1 MANESLVTSRVIG
14 DVLDPF
20 YISVDLTVLFNGMP
34 IVSGM
39 EFRAPTVS
47 ERPRV
52 EIGGDDYRV
61 VYTLVSE
68 ITNLLDYVVHDRW
81 KSFGI

>member
-1 MANESLVTSRVIG
+1 MANDSLVTSRVIG

-20 YISVDLTVLFNGMP
+20 YSSIDLMVLFNGVP

-39 EFRAPTVS
+39 ELRSPAVS

-61 VYTLVSE
+61 AYTLVSCD
-68 ITNLLDYVVHDRW
+68 L
-81 KSFGI
+81 

>member
-1 MANESLVTSRVIG
+1 MANDSLATARVNG

-20 YISVDLTVLFNGMP
+20 YSSIDLMVLFNGML

-39 EFRAPTVS
+39 ELRSPTVS

-61 VYTLVSE
+61 AYTLVSS
-68 ITNLLDYVVHDRW
+68 I
-81 KSFGI
+81 